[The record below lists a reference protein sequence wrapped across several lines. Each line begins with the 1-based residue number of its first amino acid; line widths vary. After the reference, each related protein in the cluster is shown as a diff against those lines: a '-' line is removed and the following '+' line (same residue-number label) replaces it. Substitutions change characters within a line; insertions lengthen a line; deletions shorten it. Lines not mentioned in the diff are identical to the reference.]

1 MLAAGRAGWAARRIA
16 AAVICAC
23 WSLRILHSAEP
34 PAKLAGID
42 PLYPNSV
49 RIALGWLV
57 ISSWLGFGAASA
69 RMTGASR
76 HACTVGFL
84 ATMIFAIAPRIP
96 PSFLNSFEL

>member
-1 MLAAGRAGWAARRIA
+1 
-16 AAVICAC
+16 
-23 WSLRILHSAEP
+23 
-34 PAKLAGID
+34 
-42 PLYPNSV
+42 
-49 RIALGWLV
+49 LV